1 MSKHLEG
8 SPDYITEAERDAA
21 DWQRVEK
28 ADAGRDELK
37 NHQKPMTNPNDQAY
51 PTVTET
57 SYVPGLTKREYFAAM
72 AMQGFCSNPSWDDNS
87 FDSMASAAVDYANA
101 IIEALNKPVP

>member
-28 ADAGRDELK
+28 ADAGRDEAA
-37 NHQKPMTNPNDQAY
+37 PSCRW
-51 PTVTET
+51 TESDPEMGYWNT
-57 SYVPGLTKREYFAAM
+57 CKLEWCFPDPSTPADHSMKFCPFCGKLLTFERWRDEE
-72 AMQGFCSNPSWDDNS
+72 PSGQDDH
-87 FDSMASAAVDYANA
+87 
-101 IIEALNKPVP
+101 EALNKPVP